1 MNVKV
6 LLNTVEKVKGFV
18 NITNEANFDIDLL
31 SGKNTYLDAKS
42 LLGILSCDF
51 RKPLELSMTADEE
64 EREEFMTK
72 IAQYIVA

>member
-42 LLGILSCDF
+42 LFGILSCDF
-51 RKPLELSMTADEE
+51 RKPLELSMMADEE